1 LGNDAMNGS
10 EKFSLA
16 PATAADVPE
25 LEAIAKECDLDVDF
39 PAELARAYALLRL
52 ARSDGAVVGLLLA
65 WRAADELH
73 LTDLGVSAK
82 ARRRGIARVLV
93 SELRREGELS
103 GARVILLEV
112 RESNEPALSL
122 YRGLGFHELDRRARY
137 YADTDEDAVVM
148 QLELR

>member
-1 LGNDAMNGS
+1 MSRAED
-10 EKFSLA
+10 FSIA

-25 LEAIAKECDLDVDF
+25 LAAIAQECGLGVDF
-39 PAELARAYALLRL
+39 PVELARSYALLRL
-52 ARSDGAVVGLLLA
+52 ARLGDVVVGFLLA

-73 LTDLGVSAK
+73 LTDLGVSAP
-82 ARRRGIARVLV
+82 ARRRGIGRVLV
-93 SELRREGELS
+93 SELRREGDLS

-122 YRGLGFHELDRRARY
+122 YRSLGFHELDRRACY
-137 YADTDEDAVVM
+137 YAETGEDAVVM